1 MHARIAL
8 ALLLVAVSAGSV
20 DSAPPEKASGAV
32 WPEGFLESLENHADP
47 AAVLRVM
54 ERALDG
60 TTTPAARLSVPA
72 PRTGASGDARTF
84 HRPRREYADVPIAAD
99 PGLSENRPAV
109 AASPRHSNVVV
120 SAYVAAPFPIPET
133 RCLVTHSLDRGST
146 WSAPVFLPMLTGT
159 SLCDS
164 PVLAYSSDGRTL
176 FSVYRDFKSGATS
189 LEPPPGGGTRTRI
202 AQKTDVLLS
211 RSEDDG
217 RTWSAP
223 VLAIE
228 GDGWS
233 FVRECVSGVCTILDS
248 DPGET
253 LERPTLATAPEAHAC
268 GWLYVT
274 ANGVAML
281 QPPDAPPTAILF
293 ARSRGRGA
301 ALERA
306 HGARRG
312 RPRRPRRWW
321 CRAAGSRPEPGGR
334 CSSPGTTPGP
344 TACGRG
350 PSRSA
355 RGGRGTTGES
365 WDDSVSAV
373 VNEGELGLNL
383 GPAPTLKTWWTGMFP
398 DVAVDGF
405 GRAHL
410 VYTHDPE
417 PGQTTAEEGDIRYVT
432 SPRRPFC
439 AWSSPVT
446 VNDDGPGRAQG
457 FPSLAVRRLGP
468 FPILEVV
475 WEDSRL
481 APAGNLAYDIFH
493 SRLLPG
499 PWFSWS
505 RNRRVTDVSSTQD
518 GVSTGDRTGLAANP
532 SGLIFAAWTDRRD
545 KVSTGDGEDDVY
557 GSRIAP
563 W

>member
-8 ALLLVAVSAGSV
+8 ALLFVAASAGSV
-20 DSAPPEKASGAV
+20 GSAPPEKASGAV

-60 TTTPAARLSVPA
+60 TMPPAARLSGPA
-72 PRTGASGDARTF
+72 PRTSTSGDARTF
-84 HRPRREYADVPIAAD
+84 HGPRREYADVPIAAD

-109 AASPRHSNVVV
+109 ATSPRHSSVVV

-164 PVLAYSSDGRTL
+164 PVLAYSSNGRTL

-202 AQKTDVLLS
+202 VQKTDVLLS
-211 RSEDDG
+211 RSQDDG
-217 RTWSAP
+217 RTWSAS

-253 LERPTLATAPEAHAC
+253 LERPTLATAPEAHAS
-268 GWLYVT
+268 GRIYVA

-293 ARSRGRGA
+293 ARSRDGGRHWSA
-301 ALERA
+301 RTALAEGVPGTPA
-306 HGARRG
+306 VVVQGG
-312 RPRRPRRWW
+312 RV
-321 CRAAGSRPEPGGR
+321 AAGPWGEVLVAWYDS
-334 CSSPGTTPGP
+334 GTDGLRQGTFEIR
-344 TACGRG
+344 TR
-350 PSRSA
+350 RS
-355 RGGRGTTGES
+355 GDHGKS

-410 VYTHDPE
+410 AYTHDPE
-417 PGQTTAEEGDIRYVT
+417 LGNTTAEEGDIRYVT
-432 SPRRPFC
+432 SPRCPFR

-446 VNDDGPGRAQG
+446 VNDDGSGRAQG
-457 FPSLAVRRLGP
+457 FPSLAVRRVGP

-499 PWFSWS
+499 RWFSWS
-505 RNRRVTDVSSTQD
+505 CNRRVTDVSSTQD

-532 SGLIFAAWTDRRD
+532 SGLIFAVWTDRRD
-545 KVSTGDGEDDVY
+545 KASTGDGEDDVH